1 MNRDKLWSLMKQ
13 YGITQ
18 STRMDCPPDG
28 DLKVVMQVCRVSGKA
43 YVDFL
48 LALAKNT

>member
-1 MNRDKLWSLMKQ
+1 MNRDRLWTLMKQ

-18 STRMDCPPDG
+18 SSRMDVPPDG
-28 DLKVVMQVCRVSGKA
+28 DLKVVMQVARVSAKA

-48 LALAKNT
+48 LALSEN